1 MRSLISGLW
10 GALSRSPGLEY
21 SPSQG
26 MTEQV
31 LVVGDSLS
39 TQKLWSGMLH
49 LPEDHS

>member
-21 SPSQG
+21 SPTQG

-31 LVVGDSLS
+31 LVVDDSLIH
-39 TQKLWSGMLH
+39 QKPWSGMLH